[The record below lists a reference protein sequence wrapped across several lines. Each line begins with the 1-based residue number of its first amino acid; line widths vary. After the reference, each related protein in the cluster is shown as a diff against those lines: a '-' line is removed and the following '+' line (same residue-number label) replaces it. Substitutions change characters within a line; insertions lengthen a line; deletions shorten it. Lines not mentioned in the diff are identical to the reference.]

1 MGMPIGE
8 IRPDTTIIY
17 NDGLYVVLSCEHAK
31 IARGSAFCRA
41 KLKNLKTS
49 QTLDC
54 TLRDSDNI
62 EKAYI
67 EKRKMQYQYNDD
79 NLYHFLDM
87 ETYNDLTLDDS
98 HIGNNA
104 CWLKDNLELIGLFY
118 DNDLVDL
125 ELPASLVLKVTE
137 TTPGFK
143 GDTVKAGNKPAT
155 LETGLVINVPLF
167 INSGDIIK
175 VDTRT
180 KEYLSRA

>member
-1 MGMPIGE
+1 MGIPIGE
-8 IRPDTTIIY
+8 IRPGTAIIY
-17 NDGLYVVLSCEHAK
+17 NKELYTVLSCEHAK

-67 EKRKMQYQYNDD
+67 EKREMQYQYNDG

-87 ETYNDLTLDDS
+87 LTYNDLTLDDS
-98 HIGNNA
+98 HIGNNV
-104 CWLKDNLELIGLFY
+104 CWLKDNLELTGLFY
-118 DNDLVDL
+118 ENELVGL
-125 ELPASLVLKVTE
+125 ELPMNLELKVAE
-137 TTPGFK
+137 TTPGFR
-143 GDTVKAGNKPAT
+143 GDTVKTGNKPAT

-167 INSGDIIK
+167 INSNDIIK

-180 KEYLSRA
+180 KEYLGRA

>member
-8 IRPDTTIIY
+8 IRPAMTIIY
-17 NDGLYVVLSCEHAK
+17 NNELYAILSCEHAK
-31 IARGSAFCRA
+31 IARGPAFCRV

-54 TLRDSDNI
+54 TLRDSDNV
-62 EKAYI
+62 EKAYV
-67 EKRKMQYQYNDD
+67 EKRKMQYQYNDG

-98 HIGNNA
+98 HIGDNA
-104 CWLKDNLELIGLFY
+104 CWLKDNLKLIGLFY
-118 DNDLVDL
+118 GNDLVDL
-125 ELPASLVLKVTE
+125 ELPANLELRVSE

-167 INSGDIIK
+167 INSDDIIK

-180 KEYLSRA
+180 KEYLGRA